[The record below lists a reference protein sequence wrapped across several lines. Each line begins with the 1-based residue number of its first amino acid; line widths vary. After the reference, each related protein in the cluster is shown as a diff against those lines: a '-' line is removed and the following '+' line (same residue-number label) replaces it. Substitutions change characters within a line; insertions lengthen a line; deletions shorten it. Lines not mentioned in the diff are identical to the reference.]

1 MRPFTYDAM
10 VDILQGSVIG
20 KIVQDRQALMQ
31 LVAEMRN
38 KKVVTSVFENT
49 APDLARGTR
58 QAAFDLVA
66 ETPSH
71 KAEIFAAEKANSMQA
86 ALDKVNPLIGAA
98 ADGFS
103 ALAHEF
109 PSTTAAV
116 LALSTAATAAAAAL
130 AAHAGIGTL
139 LGRGKAAADIA
150 ASVAG
155 AGSGGRAMTG
165 GRALYTMS
173 KALPL
178 SAWGTMGAAGVSTA
192 ASGVLTAGA
201 VGYGA
206 GAWVND
212 KYIQGT
218 DIGDKIGEAVARAL
232 AAFGHE
238 DAKRALEI
246 NLSIDGQQIAA
257 VVNSV
262 NGQQARR
269 S

>member
-1 MRPFTYDAM
+1 MPETRENKPDTAPGVAQYFEADRAT
-10 VDILQGSVIG
+10 DIESDNNGAQYRENHEQQGFQADSPG
-20 KIVQDRQALMQ
+20 KTIRFESSRIAQPNDKQNPPKVWLSAETSANLCAIPLRTFQDR
-31 LVAEMRN
+31 
-38 KKVVTSVFENT
+38 TSK
-49 APDLARGTR
+49 G
-58 QAAFDLVA
+58 
-66 ETPSH
+66 
-71 KAEIFAAEKANSMQA
+71 
-86 ALDKVNPLIGAA
+86 
-98 ADGFS
+98 
-103 ALAHEF
+103 
-109 PSTTAAV
+109 
-116 LALSTAATAAAAAL
+116 
-130 AAHAGIGTL
+130 
-139 LGRGKAAADIA
+139 
-150 ASVAG
+150 
-155 AGSGGRAMTG
+155 
-165 GRALYTMS
+165 
-173 KALPL
+173 
-178 SAWGTMGAAGVSTA
+178 
-192 ASGVLTAGA
+192 SGVLTAGA